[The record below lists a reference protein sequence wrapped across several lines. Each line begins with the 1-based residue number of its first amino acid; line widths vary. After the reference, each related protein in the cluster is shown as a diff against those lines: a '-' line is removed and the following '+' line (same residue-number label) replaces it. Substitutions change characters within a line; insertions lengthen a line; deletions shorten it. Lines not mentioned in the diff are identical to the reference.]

1 MVRTVL
7 VRGVGDVGS
16 AVAYVLAD
24 AGFAVLIHDDP
35 APTYTRR
42 GMAFVD
48 AVFEGPTRLAQRIG
62 KRAAAR
68 QAIPH
73 MLACRRAIP
82 VSVDGFVAVL
92 DTIHPDVL
100 VDARMRKH
108 SIPARQI
115 GLAPLTIGLGPCF
128 TAGETVHLA
137 VETAWG
143 DQLGRVVKQGRTLEQ
158 QGEPRPLGGYGR
170 ERFVY
175 GRHGGVFRTARSIGE
190 KVEAGEPIGVLERET
205 LCAPLAG
212 CIRGL
217 THDGVLVEANTKVI
231 EIDPRG
237 DAAAAFGL
245 GERPRLIAEGVL
257 RAIRDQE
264 REGQL

>member
-1 MVRTVL
+1 MVKTVL
-7 VRGVGDVGS
+7 VRGIGDVGS

-68 QAIPH
+68 
-73 MLACRRAIP
+73 R
-82 VSVDGFVAVL
+82 
-92 DTIHPDVL
+92 
-100 VDARMRKH
+100 

-128 TAGETVHLA
+128 TAGETVHVA
-137 VETAWG
+137 VETVWG
-143 DQLGRVVKQGRTLEQ
+143 DQLGRVVKQGCTLE
-158 QGEPRPLGGYGR
+158 QGEPRPLGGHGR

-175 GRHGGVFRTARSIGE
+175 GRQRGVFRTARSIGE
-190 KVEAGEPIGVLERET
+190 KVQAGEPIGALGRET
-205 LCAPLAG
+205 LCASLAG

-231 EIDPRG
+231 EIDLRG

-257 RAIRDQE
+257 REIRDQE
-264 REGQL
+264 QEGRI